1 MVDIRTPLGDRGVS
15 IDVDAFGLFGS
26 AVGGDGTSDAI
37 YDPVG
42 SETEAGTVQ
51 ESLVAFRLAG
61 NENRNYLDDI
71 GKNPVIT
78 ESTETIVNSSFTI
91 GNLSFQ
97 LNQSVEDFLAEGDR

>member
-42 SETEAGTVQ
+42 SETEAGTV
-51 ESLVAFRLAG
+51 
-61 NENRNYLDDI
+61 
-71 GKNPVIT
+71 
-78 ESTETIVNSSFTI
+78 
-91 GNLSFQ
+91 
-97 LNQSVEDFLAEGDR
+97 